1 MSVATIRGAAIKHHI
16 LNSVLYSM
24 SVCPGQWAKSTGGS
38 QSWNKKYVITHN
50 SAAFHVKRIKEGV
63 AGKGH
68 VFVNFVMW

>member
-38 QSWNKKYVITHN
+38 QP
-50 SAAFHVKRIKEGV
+50 
-63 AGKGH
+63 
-68 VFVNFVMW
+68 